1 MYRYEV
7 TRYCVGVAIDA
18 GNLKP
23 VGEALRDKYPA
34 EKLVFCADNDQY
46 GEINTGLTKATE
58 AARAVKGYVASPVFR
73 DITTKP
79 TDFNDLHNL
88 EGIQSLGGSC
98 GMNQIKTVIDNAG
111 PPEPLHES
119 DEQVVEKLARLS
131 PLEYD
136 KQRKEIAKKLNA
148 RIRTLDDEVKKLR
161 SDTSNT
167 QGKIV
172 EFEDPA
178 AWHETVDGSDLF
190 NSLTERIARHMA
202 IPKNMANVV
211 ALWIVHSHCF
221 EEFTHSAR
229 LIITAPEKE
238 CGKTVL
244 LSHLVGNLVSK
255 PQHADNVTPAVFF
268 RLAQSHKPTF
278 LIDEVDSWLREDS
291 QLPSALNGG
300 FESHGRVLRCEGDN
314 NEVREFSTF
323 APTAMAGINL
333 LDKLP
338 PPIISRSIVIEL
350 QRSLPGEVVENYDQR
365 QT

>member
-1 MYRYEV
+1 
-7 TRYCVGVAIDA
+7 
-18 GNLKP
+18 
-23 VGEALRDKYPA
+23 
-34 EKLVFCADNDQY
+34 
-46 GEINTGLTKATE
+46 
-58 AARAVKGYVASPVFR
+58 
-73 DITTKP
+73 
-79 TDFNDLHNL
+79 
-88 EGIQSLGGSC
+88 
-98 GMNQIKTVIDNAG
+98 
-111 PPEPLHES
+111 
-119 DEQVVEKLARLS
+119 
-131 PLEYD
+131 
-136 KQRKEIAKKLNA
+136 
-148 RIRTLDDEVKKLR
+148 
-161 SDTSNT
+161 
-167 QGKIV
+167 
-172 EFEDPA
+172 
-178 AWHETVDGSDLF
+178 
-190 NSLTERIARHMA
+190 MA

-365 QT
+365 KHRKKLHTLRQMIADGCRTIFNVSMILTLNYPKVSLTGRPTSGDPWRLLPKWLAANGLVM